1 MKDIILESKDQ
12 VYIIQYDLAAAYDTM
27 SRNYAYAC
35 LKEMGVPELHIT
47 LIKNLIEDNEA
58 NITKENRTIGKI
70 KLETGIGQGDA
81 NSNVIFNIGNILIAT
96 VLSNIK
102 GIKNI
107 SLKRID
113 NKKNTIT
120 ESKIKTK
127 PVIFANDGLVT
138 VGKIEDIKTV
148 LDKLEKFSSI
158 SGMKISNDKLKI

>member
-1 MKDIILESKDQ
+1 MKDIIIEKKEEE
-12 VYIIQYDLAAAYDTM
+12 YIIQYDLTAAYDTI
-27 SRNYAYAC
+27 SRNYAYAY
-35 LKEMGVPELHIT
+35 LKEMGVPEQHIT

-58 NITKENRTIGKI
+58 NITKDNRKIGKI

-120 ESKIKTK
+120 ESKITR
-127 PVIFANDGLVT
+127 PEV
-138 VGKIEDIKTV
+138 
-148 LDKLEKFSSI
+148 
-158 SGMKISNDKLKI
+158 